1 MHPSMFLKNSLRA
14 IRFVTLVTCIIC
26 FPCSASCVFSSL
38 LGVCILHHTGNMNTM
53 ASVTCVLREENLVM
67 LTFVQTMQCE
77 TSHYCA
83 ALNVRPILPS
93 TNFFSFNQPLFHYS
107 IDMIFHHMCL
117 YVNAF
122 SHWSHLCGFSA
133 GSKMVWSLY
142 VLPGLKVALSSRAI
156 VRSLVHLEMC
166 WIYESF
172 SALCAFVRSKAQVLT
187 ALFWGI
193 LNTKHFLP
201 SFSYCPWERPALL
214 QSLCN
219 AWSCVFIQF
228 PRSVS
233 SESSIQFWTCV

>member
-142 VLPGLKVALSSRAI
+142 VLPGLKVWD
-156 VRSLVHLEMC
+156 HLCILRCVGYMNPFPMC
-166 WIYESF
+166 I
-172 SALCAFVRSKAQVLT
+172 CKV
-187 ALFWGI
+187 
-193 LNTKHFLP
+193 
-201 SFSYCPWERPALL
+201 
-214 QSLCN
+214 
-219 AWSCVFIQF
+219 
-228 PRSVS
+228 
-233 SESSIQFWTCV
+233 